1 MKQEYD
7 TVELLS
13 SFHVFF
19 FFSPVIETIFKFYLV
34 QN

>member
-13 SFHVFF
+13 SFHVF
-19 FFSPVIETIFKFYLV
+19 PTPIIETIFKFYLV
-34 QN
+34 

>member
-19 FFSPVIETIFKFYLV
+19 FSPVIETIFKFYLV